1 MADTDK
7 DTTTF
12 FTKQDDDDDDD
23 DVKSE
28 SIFEQQQQQ
37 QSLKYDRI
45 IRRRGIKS
53 KKPSSA
59 KQQQEIRQLKAGLLM
74 SIWKNLMIIRVSK
87 SLPQKEFY
95 LRMAEI
101 QTTHR
106 RIVLVHCDKR
116 TMKRVIHNGRE
127 LDLFNGEKIWILLDG
142 RLGPDEKFDTISSS
156 SSSSWF
162 NGDGDGVNG
171 KQDDDHHMDSVN
183 DNDQLPLPVGML
195 AIQNRHRKIYDP
207 ELLDSIVEL
216 MGKAALNS
224 YQLRLLQKQ
233 YPKSRTLFQNQKQIN
248 NNNNNHN
255 NKKKPFGYYTSSA
268 FKSSPSSLS
277 LISNNSSSSSSSSI
291 VTKPTSSLPMKPFND
306 DKKQRENLK
315 QKKSSTSTL
324 LHSLSSLSSVNTGC
338 IDSAAN
344 YTNEQIDYRIDILRE
359 LQKLLNPILAR
370 YRHHNRFSR
379 CSQQWP
385 WYSVANNNKH
395 HHHRKQQQQQQQQQP
410 RQRYRRH
417 RRTTTT
423 TTTTI
428 DMNKNDIKNDEN
440 NNNNNS
446 NGLANINNNNDDSI
460 TDEKKIFFAS
470 SAAIK
475 WNHNHDNHDDDSKL
489 SSKQQQQQP
498 LPPSEAYSSISTQ
511 LSYGNPTIFSNIDND
526 DNDDDIDIQNDYD
539 DDGNDGDD
547 DGNDNI
553 ENNDNRQQ
561 NQFSNARLQ
570 RRNLFIMNDNDVKM
584 DLNVVVD
591 DDDDDEY
598 YYYDDDYDD
607 YSDDDVDHRQ
617 QREYNDNKS
626 PDVYDDDD
634 DDNDNDNDMFT
645 LDMYRSI
652 VPHFDILNLIPVDMS
667 SESIITTTATT
678 NTNSHNT
685 AHSIASSSS
694 SSSFMNQ
701 SGNRFVKS
709 FSKNK
714 WHKIG
719 NITYDQANLNTIMYI
734 GMDKLPNYVL
744 YATNMNHQKQY
755 HHYHHHHQHH
765 QQQQNIVVDNN
776 EEMTVNI
783 DNIDDDHF
791 TTLHMSS
798 GSGSGSSTSSSSG
811 KPRFRVVTNIA
822 PPFVIESTKLD
833 NNTCLIGD
841 FCLKVLT
848 NVRDDLI
855 SIFTDFR
862 SQRRQFEGHNYQ
874 VNCCAGI
881 AIDLLNAV
889 ARDLHFDYDLY
900 LVADGLFGIRK
911 DGKWD
916 GVTADL
922 VNDVAHLSFT
932 AFSTTSS
939 RVQAIDYSVPFFY
952 SGVSCLS
959 SVSSYSDVRLLA
971 FLIPFSYELWAAI
984 FASLVATAIAAAIYE
999 WFSPFG
1005 LNPWGRQRTK
1015 NFSLAS
1021 ALWVM
1026 CSLLFSH
1033 LVAFKAPKSWPNKV
1047 LINVWGAFSVIFLAT
1062 YTANIAAHFAGFLL
1076 PEVNDFHDSSLMKQR
1091 TGTAR
1096 SSASEGYLMEKYTEL
1111 WHHIQRYKVDSFD
1124 AGLESLRNDKLDVLI
1139 GDTAILDYYRANDP
1153 GCNLR
1158 LLGDSIFDDAYAIGM
1173 QKGFPFRESISNLI
1187 LKYNEYGFLDQLHRK
1202 WYGRVHCL
1210 ESTSLSKPEPLTVRG
1225 VAGVFLMLTI
1235 GILVGIIILLAEHF
1249 TFKYLLPGLRK
1260 KPKDCFWKSPN
1271 LMFFSQKLYR
1281 FINTVE
1287 LVSPHHSAKEIITNL
1302 REGQIASLFQKSVKR
1317 KAKEEARRRKSKS
1330 QFFEMIQEVRKVVHL
1345 QQTERSMQQD
1355 DDDHDDN
1362 DNADD
1367 DDDDD
1372 DLSSSDLIDEEAA
1385 LNTNTNMRVTRPS
1398 FSLSKDEL
1406 IEMEFNHQNRVS
1418 SIRFREPNDMNH
1430 DTIYHP
1436 PSLPPAPPPPPPPS
1450 SSSSVVERKSKSNL
1464 KISNESKKLNSSTDS
1479 QQDVI
1484 VEHAHRLRYHQR
1496 RRRSSSS
1503 STQRHSKQME
1513 TVQSRRKKLLQTHT
1527 HSTSFSLEN
1536 ICFEGI
1542 LSEGISDQNEKRK
1555 NFRRRRILSFEDL
1568 PAIKKELSESSQE
1581 GDHYSMIESEQYR
1594 HYTTKS
1600 IRPIR
1605 KSKLK
1610 SLRHQTMTTSLSSSS
1625 SAAAAAAAARS
1636 IDIGRLSR
1644 NEILNLWN
1652 SSEKELL
1659 NRLEMTIQQNRVL
1672 EEKIK
1677 LLQRMLKKPP

>member
-1 MADTDK
+1 
-7 DTTTF
+7 
-12 FTKQDDDDDDD
+12 
-23 DVKSE
+23 
-28 SIFEQQQQQ
+28 
-37 QSLKYDRI
+37 
-45 IRRRGIKS
+45 
-53 KKPSSA
+53 
-59 KQQQEIRQLKAGLLM
+59 
-74 SIWKNLMIIRVSK
+74 
-87 SLPQKEFY
+87 
-95 LRMAEI
+95 
-101 QTTHR
+101 
-106 RIVLVHCDKR
+106 
-116 TMKRVIHNGRE
+116 
-127 LDLFNGEKIWILLDG
+127 
-142 RLGPDEKFDTISSS
+142 
-156 SSSSWF
+156 
-162 NGDGDGVNG
+162 
-171 KQDDDHHMDSVN
+171 
-183 DNDQLPLPVGML
+183 
-195 AIQNRHRKIYDP
+195 
-207 ELLDSIVEL
+207 
-216 MGKAALNS
+216 
-224 YQLRLLQKQ
+224 
-233 YPKSRTLFQNQKQIN
+233 
-248 NNNNNHN
+248 
-255 NKKKPFGYYTSSA
+255 
-268 FKSSPSSLS
+268 
-277 LISNNSSSSSSSSI
+277 
-291 VTKPTSSLPMKPFND
+291 
-306 DKKQRENLK
+306 
-315 QKKSSTSTL
+315 
-324 LHSLSSLSSVNTGC
+324 
-338 IDSAAN
+338 
-344 YTNEQIDYRIDILRE
+344 
-359 LQKLLNPILAR
+359 
-370 YRHHNRFSR
+370 
-379 CSQQWP
+379 
-385 WYSVANNNKH
+385 
-395 HHHRKQQQQQQQQQP
+395 
-410 RQRYRRH
+410 
-417 RRTTTT
+417 
-423 TTTTI
+423 
-428 DMNKNDIKNDEN
+428 
-440 NNNNNS
+440 
-446 NGLANINNNNDDSI
+446 
-460 TDEKKIFFAS
+460 
-470 SAAIK
+470 
-475 WNHNHDNHDDDSKL
+475 
-489 SSKQQQQQP
+489 
-498 LPPSEAYSSISTQ
+498 
-511 LSYGNPTIFSNIDND
+511 
-526 DNDDDIDIQNDYD
+526 
-539 DDGNDGDD
+539 
-547 DGNDNI
+547 
-553 ENNDNRQQ
+553 
-561 NQFSNARLQ
+561 
-570 RRNLFIMNDNDVKM
+570 
-584 DLNVVVD
+584 
-591 DDDDDEY
+591 
-598 YYYDDDYDD
+598 
-607 YSDDDVDHRQ
+607 
-617 QREYNDNKS
+617 
-626 PDVYDDDD
+626 
-634 DDNDNDNDMFT
+634 MFT

-755 HHYHHHHQHH
+755 HHHHHHHHHHH

-1355 DDDHDDN
+1355 DDDHDDHDDD
-1362 DNADD
+1362 DND

-1436 PSLPPAPPPPPPPS
+1436 PSIPPAPPPPPPPS
-1450 SSSSVVERKSKSNL
+1450 SSSSIVERKSKSNL

-1625 SAAAAAAAARS
+1625 SAAAAVAAARS